1 MSEEK
6 KKMGTGKKVLIGVGI
21 YFVVSIITLA
31 IVSQTDS
38 FKNAGMS
45 AGSGTAKVDSAEA
58 KAKAQEEEAAKPAN
72 ERFQIAVAQAQK
84 NNKLNTGFDKVLALR
99 YAEDTCDIDV
109 KINAYWNED
118 RIIADGCKIGLAL
131 AKEVFA
137 RCPECKVMRLRFFVD
152 MQDQFGNVSETAVF
166 NYNIFTDTFAKV
178 NFDNFSDMVLVD
190 YNSMWVLADNLYIA
204 PGIMR
209 GLKNYRK

>member
-6 KKMGTGKKVLIGVGI
+6 KKMSTGKKIALTILKIYVVGI
-21 YFVVSIITLA
+21 VAAAVFYGIGTIIEN
-31 IVSQTDS
+31 SQAKT
-38 FKNAGMS
+38 
-45 AGSGTAKVDSAEA
+45 KVDSAEA
-58 KAKAQEEEAAKPAN
+58 KAKAQEEEAARPAN

-99 YAEDTCDIDV
+99 YEEDTCDVDV

-166 NYNIFTDTFAKV
+166 NYNIFADTFAKV

-190 YNSMWVLADNLYIA
+190 YNSMWVLAEKVYIA

-209 GLKNYRK
+209 GLKKYRK

>member
-6 KKMGTGKKVLIGVGI
+6 KKMSTGKKVLIGVGI

-38 FKNAGMS
+38 FKNAGTS
-45 AGSGTAKVDSAEA
+45 AGSGTAEA

-99 YAEDTCDIDV
+99 YAEDTCDVDV

-166 NYNIFTDTFAKV
+166 NYNIFADTFAKV

-190 YNSMWVLADNLYIA
+190 YNSMWVLAEKVYIA

-209 GLKNYRK
+209 GLKKYRK

>member
-6 KKMGTGKKVLIGVGI
+6 KKMSSRKKVLVGVGV
-21 YFVVSIITLA
+21 YFAISIIAFA

-38 FKNAGMS
+38 FKNAG
-45 AGSGTAKVDSAEA
+45 SGVAKVDAAEA

-72 ERFQIAVAQAQK
+72 ERFRIAVAQAQK
-84 NNKLNTGFDKVLALR
+84 NNKLNTGVEKILALR
-99 YAEDTCDIDV
+99 HAEDACEIDV
-109 KINAYWNED
+109 KINTYWNED
-118 RIIADGCKIGLAL
+118 RVIADGCKFGLAL

-137 RCPECKVMRLRFFVD
+137 RCPEYKVIGLRFFVD

-166 NYNIFTDTFAKV
+166 NYNIWADTFAKV

-190 YNSMWVLADNLYIA
+190 YNSMWVLTEKVYIA

-209 GLKNYRK
+209 GLKKYRK

>member
-1 MSEEK
+1 MS
-6 KKMGTGKKVLIGVGI
+6 TGKKVLIGVGI
-21 YFVVSIITLA
+21 YFVISIITLA

-38 FKNAGMS
+38 FKNAGTS

-99 YAEDTCDIDV
+99 YAEDTCDVDV

-166 NYNIFTDTFAKV
+166 NYNIFADTFAKV

-209 GLKNYRK
+209 GLKKYRK